1 MSFARESGDFKL
13 WVNQGNR
20 PRESSPVEAPETM
33 TTSIKTT
40 LRHAEPQR
48 DFGAAPSREES
59 SLTQRLLICLID
71 GEIQKFYPDGDLPLD
86 LYPATRQVEACKLD
100 AAEWLKVLKDF
111 APTALLTCWSTPAIP
126 EEIASDPESPLR
138 YICHITGT
146 VRRLVPRSFFE
157 RGGIVTNWGPLAGG
171 QVAEQALLLA
181 LASLRNIGQWRQ
193 QIADKHHVPYWD
205 FVDSLRTRTLFGR
218 RVGIHGFGQ
227 IAQALVK
234 LLKPFQVKISAYSE
248 GVPPAL
254 MESLGVKPCHSLEEL
269 VPQSEIFFECEA
281 LNPSSE
287 RSVTRELLAR
297 LPDQA
302 LFVNIAR
309 GIIVDE
315 AALIAEVRSGRLHTA
330 LDVITQE
337 PISPEYPLWH
347 QENALL
353 SPHIGAP
360 TSDSQWTYGAFASA
374 NLRRFLNGEDL
385 DGIVSLAA
393 YDRST

>member
-1 MSFARESGDFKL
+1 
-13 WVNQGNR
+13 
-20 PRESSPVEAPETM
+20 M
-33 TTSIKTT
+33 TTSIKTP
-40 LRHAEPQR
+40 LPHAEPQKE
-48 DFGAAPSREES
+48 FGGWS
-59 SLTQRLLICLID
+59 SISGATETQRLLICLID
-71 GEIQKFYPDGDLPLD
+71 GEIQKFFPDGDLPVQ
-86 LYPATRQVEACKLD
+86 LYPVTRQVEACKLD
-100 AAEWLKVLKDF
+100 AAEWLKLLKEF
-111 APTALLTCWSTPAIP
+111 QPTAILTCWSTPAIP
-126 EEIASDPESPLR
+126 DEIASDPESSLK

-157 RGGIVTNWGPLAGG
+157 RGGVVTNWGPLAGG

-218 RVGIHGFGQ
+218 RIGIHGFGQ

-248 GVPPAL
+248 GVPPSL
-254 MESLGVKPCHSLEEL
+254 MEGLGVKPCQSLEEL

-302 LFVNIAR
+302 LVVNIAR
-309 GIIVDE
+309 GIILDE
-315 AALIAEVRSGRLHTA
+315 AALVSEVQTGRIHAA

-360 TSDSQWTYGAFASA
+360 TSDSQWTYGAFATA
-374 NLRRFLNGEDL
+374 NLRRFLSGETL
-385 DGIVSLAA
+385 DGIVSLAS

>member
-1 MSFARESGDFKL
+1 
-13 WVNQGNR
+13 
-20 PRESSPVEAPETM
+20 M
-33 TTSIKTT
+33 TTSTKTT
-40 LRHAEPQR
+40 LQHAEPKTE
-48 DFGAAPSREES
+48 FETWPSRNGS
-59 SLTQRLLICLID
+59 TQTQRLLICLID
-71 GEIQKFYPDGDLPLD
+71 GEIQKFFPDGDLPLD
-86 LYPATRQVEACKLD
+86 LYPATKQVEACKLD
-100 AAEWLKVLKDF
+100 PSEWLKILKDF
-111 APTALLTCWSTPAIP
+111 QPTVILTCWSTPVIP
-126 EEIASDPESPLR
+126 EEIASDPESPLK

-146 VRRLVPRSFFE
+146 VRRMVPRSFFE
-157 RGGIVTNWGPLAGG
+157 RGGVVTNWGPLAGG

-218 RVGIHGFGQ
+218 RIGIHGFGQ

-248 GVPPAL
+248 GVPPSL
-254 MESLGVKPCHSLEEL
+254 MESLGVKPCQSLEEL
-269 VPQSEIFFECEA
+269 VPQSEVFFECEA

-287 RSVTRELLAR
+287 RSVTRELLSR

-302 LFVNIAR
+302 LVVNIAR
-309 GIIVDE
+309 GIILDE
-315 AALIAEVRSGRLHTA
+315 AALIAEVQSGRLHAA
-330 LDVITQE
+330 LDVFTQE

-347 QENALL
+347 QERALL

-360 TSDSQWTYGAFASA
+360 TSDSQWTYGAFATA
-374 NLRRFLNGEDL
+374 NLRRFLNGETL
-385 DGIVSLAA
+385 DGIVSLAS